1 MKKNIR
7 YSPWRRCKVAAAV
20 LMAAFLFGIP
30 LGTAFLNG
38 AEVPTVYAAEHSI
51 EESGI
56 EKEETDE
63 AASSSSSETETEE
76 EPVSETEETEDVSD
90 SESEETEEELSP
102 SVKIT
107 IETEEKWAKGS
118 AIVKIKVEDLLETG
132 NFVIKSVEAKVGQ
145 NGTWMDITEE
155 MEVKI
160 SEDCTVYVRVTDKNG
175 KKYERSRSLS
185 CFDQEGPTLNAAVH
199 DGLLSIQAFDNESG
213 VKAIYVN
220 GYEFTEL
227 TNGVLNIRLQQF
239 DAGYQYFTIQA
250 MDYSGN
256 MSEVYKTPNPYY
268 SDPKVEK
275 DSNNDPAQQL
285 PASAQAT
292 KPSSATGQV
301 TEHIKTDNAGNKVV
315 KKEDASDDTQSGKKT
330 ADTDIDVGKEFY
342 TIQTASEKVFYL
354 VIDRNGE
361 NEKVYFLT
369 EISENDLLNTTSDNS
384 QVLPMNSA
392 AVETAIPTDDT
403 ALENNNKNPIL
414 NTGDS
419 SGTAEETGADSE
431 TGSDEESIPS
441 DEAEI
446 EGKKKGISPYLVMA
460 IVGVLI
466 IAGYYFLVIRRK
478 NEEYLEEDE
487 ENQNPDIFD
496 EEDLGAGTEDPFFG
510 DDYEYDEEED
520 EDAEANKDEN

>member
-1 MKKNIR
+1 M
-7 YSPWRRCKVAAAV
+7 
-20 LMAAFLFGIP
+20 
-30 LGTAFLNG
+30 
-38 AEVPTVYAAEHSI
+38 
-51 EESGI
+51 
-56 EKEETDE
+56 
-63 AASSSSSETETEE
+63 
-76 EPVSETEETEDVSD
+76 
-90 SESEETEEELSP
+90 
-102 SVKIT
+102 
-107 IETEEKWAKGS
+107 
-118 AIVKIKVEDLLETG
+118 
-132 NFVIKSVEAKVGQ
+132 
-145 NGTWMDITEE
+145 
-155 MEVKI
+155 
-160 SEDCTVYVRVTDKNG
+160 
-175 KKYERSRSLS
+175 
-185 CFDQEGPTLNAAVH
+185 
-199 DGLLSIQAFDNESG
+199 
-213 VKAIYVN
+213 
-220 GYEFTEL
+220 
-227 TNGVLNIRLQQF
+227 
-239 DAGYQYFTIQA
+239 
-250 MDYSGN
+250 
-256 MSEVYKTPNPYY
+256 
-268 SDPKVEK
+268 
-275 DSNNDPAQQL
+275 
-285 PASAQAT
+285 
-292 KPSSATGQV
+292 
-301 TEHIKTDNAGNKVV
+301 
-315 KKEDASDDTQSGKKT
+315 
-330 ADTDIDVGKEFY
+330 
-342 TIQTASEKVFYL
+342 
-354 VIDRNGE
+354 IDRNGE